1 MSQPVT
7 DPTRWLTD
15 LMKAQKMVLWPG
27 VDMADTKAIADTQAA
42 VAAAAAPWTQ
52 AVTAFTESQI
62 DSLKQVTAPWTAAWS
77 AFGLPTAPTGS
88 AGTPSGAGPA
98 KTLGDRRFADEA
110 WTKDPRYEA
119 LAKAYL
125 AQTDL
130 LRKALDASPLDER
143 SKAQWGFALRQ
154 VADALSPA
162 NTLATNPEAL
172 QLAMETGGASLVQ
185 GLQLFT
191 EDLAKGRISMT
202 DDKAFEVGVNVC
214 TTPGSVIYQNELIQ
228 LIQYTPTTT
237 KVYKRPLVIVPP
249 CINKY
254 YILDL
259 QPANSFVAHAVAEGH
274 TVFLVSWRNASAD
287 QGKLT
292 WDDYLEQGVIRA
304 LQVARTITKADK
316 VNTLG
321 FCVGGTLLASAL
333 AVLAARDEHPAASMT
348 LLTSMLDFSDTGE
361 IGLLITPEGV
371 AAREKAIGQG
381 GLLKGSE
388 LAQVF
393 ASLRAN
399 DLIWPYVVKGYLKG
413 QAPPAFDLLYWNSD
427 DTNLPGPMFCWYVRN
442 TYLENKLREPGGTV
456 QLGQQ
461 VDLGRI
467 ELPTFV
473 YASKEDHI
481 VPWKT
486 AYESTQ
492 ILGGDSTF
500 VLGASGH
507 IAGVINPP
515 AKKKRNYWVHTE
527 QAPLD
532 GDADR
537 WFDTAESVPGS
548 WWPRWNEWLA
558 QFGGTRLNAR
568 KKLGN
573 AEFTPIEDAPGAY
586 VKEKAS

>member
-27 VDMADTKAIADTQAA
+27 VDMTDTKAIADTQAA

-52 AVTAFTESQI
+52 AVTAFTEWQI

>member
-27 VDMADTKAIADTQAA
+27 VDMTDTKAIADTQAA

-52 AVTAFTESQI
+52 AVTAFTEWQI

-130 LRKALDASPLDER
+130 LRNALDASPLDER